1 MKESGSL
8 DEIWAKA
15 SKGIAA
21 AGVILNSHGHVL
33 LVKHSYGPLNWELPG
48 GAAERDESP
57 TETSVR
63 EVLRG
68 DRPARQCGATNWR
81 LLRAPRSWP

>member
-21 AGVILNSHGHVL
+21 AGVILNSYGHVL

-48 GAAERDESP
+48 GLPNATSRPPRHPSAKSSRRP
-57 TETSVR
+57 ACASVR
-63 EVLRG
+63 S
-68 DRPARQCGATNWR
+68 D
-81 LLRAPRSWP
+81 

>member
-8 DEIWAKA
+8 DEISAKT
-15 SKGIAA
+15 SKGIAG

-48 GAAERDESP
+48 GAAERDESTQEGGKRNSAAVP
-57 TETSVR
+57 ASQIFLDI
-63 EVLRG
+63 LRH
-68 DRPARQCGATNWR
+68 RHHP
-81 LLRAPRSWP
+81 